1 MKHARALGGL
11 LLWLAA
17 TCAEGHAHL
26 QQSTPADGSVLSA
39 APAQLVLHFS
49 EAARLTALW
58 LESGGARHAVGSLPE
73 TAQTTIVVA
82 LPPLAPGSY
91 VVSFR
96 ALGADGHVVPG
107 EIRFTFNR

>member
-1 MKHARALGGL
+1 MKRAPLLGGL

-17 TCAEGHAHL
+17 NCAEAHAHL
-26 QQSTPADGSVLSA
+26 QQSSPADGSVLNA

-49 EAARLTALW
+49 EAARLTGLW
-58 LESGGARHAVGSLPE
+58 IESGGARQAVGSLPD
-73 TAQTTIVVA
+73 TAQATIVVP
-82 LPPLAPGSY
+82 LPPLTPGSY

>member
-1 MKHARALGGL
+1 MMPARVLGGL
-11 LLWLAA
+11 LLFLVA
-17 TCAEGHAHL
+17 TCAEAHAHL

-39 APAQLVLHFS
+39 APAQLVLRFS

-58 LESGGARHAVGSLPE
+58 IESGGARQAVGSLPE
-73 TAQTTIVVA
+73 AAQATIVVR
-82 LPPLAPGSY
+82 LPPLAPGRY

-96 ALGADGHVVPG
+96 VVGADGHVVPG

>member
-1 MKHARALGGL
+1 MMPARVLGGL

-17 TCAEGHAHL
+17 TCAVAHAHL

-58 LESGGARHAVGSLPE
+58 LESGAARQAVGPLPQA
-73 TAQTTIVVA
+73 AQPIIVVPLPA
-82 LPPLAPGSY
+82 LSPGRY

-96 ALGADGHVVPG
+96 VVGADGHVVPG